1 MRKQRGQI
9 IRIGDR
15 WYVRYWERRNVGGTI
30 ERKRL
35 THALRQITTR
45 GKTPPADII
54 ADAERFMT
62 TVNHCSIPVDQVI
75 TFVEFIEAVFLPSAK
90 ANKKPSTARGYES
103 LWRLYLKPL
112 AASEKGILIKD
123 IRCATIQ
130 RWLDTVS
137 RNDLARNTLQRVKAF
152 LSGAFKEARRLG
164 YLDTENPAK
173 DCRVNP
179 RARRP
184 EKTYAYTL
192 QEIFEMLAILPEP
205 AATVFAVASF
215 AGLRRGEL
223 EGLEW
228 PDFHD
233 SHLWVARSIWNGEV
247 LLPKTEMSASPVPTI
262 KLLAERLELHRLR
275 SGNPHQGPIFRNAA
289 GRYLSMNNLI
299 NRVIR
304 PSLNRCRHCGLAQ
317 GKAHAKEDHVFE
329 RDPRLPSWHGFHAG
343 RRGLGTNLYYL
354 GVPDKTIQAI
364 LRHSNVSITLGY
376 YVKTASPEVLAGM
389 NKLED
394 AAQIVEN
401 SAAPAARGSYRTVTP
416 SSDASPEL
424 VN

>member
-1 MRKQRGQI
+1 
-9 IRIGDR
+9 
-15 WYVRYWERRNVGGTI
+15 VGGTI

-35 THALRQITTR
+35 SHALGPITTR
-45 GKTPPADII
+45 GKTPSADII

-62 TVNHCSIPVDQVI
+62 SVNHCSIPVDQVI

-112 AASEKGILIKD
+112 AASGKGILIKD

-137 RNDLARNTLQRVKAF
+137 HKDLARNTLQRVKAF

-192 QEIFEMLAILPEP
+192 QEIFEILAILPEP

-215 AGLRRGEL
+215 AGLRRAEL
-223 EGLEW
+223 EGLE
-228 PDFHD
+228 
-233 SHLWVARSIWNGEV
+233 
-247 LLPKTEMSASPVPTI
+247 
-262 KLLAERLELHRLR
+262 
-275 SGNPHQGPIFRNAA
+275 
-289 GRYLSMNNLI
+289 
-299 NRVIR
+299 
-304 PSLNRCRHCGLAQ
+304 
-317 GKAHAKEDHVFE
+317 
-329 RDPRLPSWHGFHAG
+329 
-343 RRGLGTNLYYL
+343 
-354 GVPDKTIQAI
+354 
-364 LRHSNVSITLGY
+364 
-376 YVKTASPEVLAGM
+376 
-389 NKLED
+389 
-394 AAQIVEN
+394 
-401 SAAPAARGSYRTVTP
+401 
-416 SSDASPEL
+416 
-424 VN
+424 